1 MNTFFAFGM
10 AFFLMLLIF
19 CQVYFYTKTK
29 IKLSDASGVFIFINN
44 IMFQSDLLA
53 NLSSLFF
60 FLSFSM
66 GLALSWSIGEPRENM
81 FSYSIGLLGIISLF
95 YHCRI
100 SYVNVKRNNSNELD
114 FLNELFFRYEMS
126 RTTVFIWISR
136 LCYLI
141 SFSILF
147 YY

>member
-1 MNTFFAFGM
+1 MKIFFAFGM
-10 AFFLMLLIF
+10 VFFLMLIIF
-19 CQVYFYTKTK
+19 CQVYFYTKEK
-29 IKLSDASGVFIFINN
+29 IKFSDSSGVLLFINKV
-44 IMFQSDLLA
+44 MFQSSLLT

-60 FLSFSM
+60 FMSCLM

-100 SYVNVKRNNSNELD
+100 SYVNVQRNNSNELD